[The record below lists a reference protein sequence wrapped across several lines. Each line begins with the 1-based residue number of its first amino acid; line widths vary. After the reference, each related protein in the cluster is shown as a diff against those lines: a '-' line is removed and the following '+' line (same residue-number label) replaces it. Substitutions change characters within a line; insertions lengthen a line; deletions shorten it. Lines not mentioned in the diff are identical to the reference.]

1 MRCPCWRWRH
11 NHSLFSFSFKLNTIA
26 HSHSP
31 YQELYSAGSVGIGS
45 TLTVALDLLLAQHG
59 LKCPCWLQLRVVPP
73 QSAGCSWLPVVMWG
87 RAFIQH
93 SSHHFTKLQSM
104 VTRIISYWLSGA
116 LSAKIAWFALFPA
129 AVSLHF
135 SKLAGAVPPSG
146 YQFLPPRQRLDKINT
161 STIFTQTSCCKRTK
175 ITRSV

>member
-1 MRCPCWRWRH
+1 MKSCTNFQTYKYIYILANAPHIFWTQGTRRVSHLCWQQLTKASLRCA
-11 NHSLFSFSFKLNTIA
+11 S
-26 HSHSP
+26 
-31 YQELYSAGSVGIGS
+31 
-45 TLTVALDLLLAQHG
+45 
-59 LKCPCWLQLRVVPP
+59 
-73 QSAGCSWLPVVMWG
+73 CSWLPVVMWERG
-87 RAFIQH
+87 FIQH

-146 YQFLPPRQRLDKINT
+146 YQFLPPRQRLDKINS